1 MTAFQFRM
9 AAGIAGD
16 LNRAATGMTVEAQ
29 VVTPAGTAGAPTA
42 YGVPM
47 VVDATGGNVGNM
59 RVLAAGDTSLTAVY
73 GMLVRPFPTQ
83 SPNWPNDP
91 LGTSTPPASGIVDIL
106 KRGYMTVLLS
116 GATAAAKGGTVYVYI
131 GASATNHP
139 VIGGIE
145 AATSSNAI
153 ALPAGC
159 YFMGPADSGGIT
171 EIAFNI

>member
-1 MTAFQFRM
+1 MP
-9 AAGIAGD
+9 AGIAGD
-16 LNRAATGMTVEAQ
+16 INRAATGMTVEAQ
-29 VVTPAGTAGAPTA
+29 VVTPVGTTGAPTT

-47 VVDATGGNVGNM
+47 VIDATAGNIGNM
-59 RVLAAGDTSLTAVY
+59 RVLASGDTTFTAIY
-73 GMLVRPFPTQ
+73 GLLARPFPVQ

-91 LGTSTPPASGIVDIL
+91 TGTSTPPTSGIVDIL

-116 GATAAAKGGTVYVYI
+116 GAAAAAKGGQVYVYI

-145 AATSSNAI
+145 AATSTNAI

-159 YFMGPADSGGIT
+159 YFMGPADANAIT